1 MSGLFFALALS
12 AAGLPAADDPPLD
25 QQGLRQAMAEAA
37 THAAGP
43 PLNGRRFR
51 LTTRFVEEKP
61 RKYGIFK
68 QSGRWLY
75 DKRTGS
81 LVTSIGFGEITER
94 NFGGFRDSGLQVL
107 PPLQSFFFDVETHAG
122 APLDVNGK
130 PIGLMA
136 PSAAAGMM
144 PGRAPPPSVNFQRS
158 DSTKA
163 VSFGLAVPYEENGPS
178 ALPAGMAP
186 LEVSQARGRRDHAE
200 RFARDLILVVEGE
213 ITDLGQKSQVFCG
226 GYRGALT
233 FKEITGNTPN
243 WIKDEQCF
251 VTARIDRVQVMRG
264 ETVISAWPKTAKTS
278 D

>member
-1 MSGLFFALALS
+1 MSGLFLAIALS
-12 AAGLPAADDPPLD
+12 AAGSPAADDPPLD

-37 THAAGP
+37 AHAAAP
-43 PLNGRRFR
+43 PLTGRRFR
-51 LTTRFVEEKP
+51 LTTPFVEEKP

-75 DKRTGS
+75 DKRTGN

-94 NFGGFRDSGLQVL
+94 NFGGFRTNGLQVL
-107 PPLQSFFFDVETHAG
+107 PPLQSFFFDIETHRGQPMDA
-122 APLDVNGK
+122 NGR

-136 PSAAAGMM
+136 PSASQGMT
-144 PGRAPPPSVNFQRS
+144 PSRAPPPSINFQLA

-163 VSFGLAVPYEENGPS
+163 ISFGLAIPYEENGPS

-200 RFARDLILVVEGE
+200 RFARELTLVVEGE

-233 FKEITGNTPN
+233 FKEITGDTPN
-243 WIKDEQCF
+243 WIKDDQCF

-264 ETVISAWPKTAKTS
+264 ETVISAWPKAKAA

>member
-1 MSGLFFALALS
+1 M
-12 AAGLPAADDPPLD
+12 AGTSMDEGPVLD
-25 QQGLRQAMAEAA
+25 QQSLRQAMVEAA
-37 THAAGP
+37 ASAAAP
-43 PLNGRRFR
+43 SLTGRRFR

-94 NFGGFRDSGLQVL
+94 NFGSFKNSGLQVL
-107 PPLQSFFFDVETHAG
+107 PPLQSFFFDVETHRG
-122 APLDVNGK
+122 QPLDAEGR

-136 PSAAAGMM
+136 PSAAIGMT
-144 PGRAPPPSVNFQRS
+144 PGRAPPPSISYQLA

-163 VSFGLAVPYEENGPS
+163 ISFGLAIPYEENGPS

-200 RFARDLILVVEGE
+200 RFARDLTLVVEGE
-213 ITDLGQKSQVFCG
+213 ITDLGQKPQVFCG

-233 FKEITGNTPN
+233 FKEITGYTPN
-243 WIKDEQCF
+243 WIKDQQCF

-264 ETVISAWPKTAKTS
+264 ETVVSAWPKAAKAA